1 VSRPAA
7 LARRLRRAVDARGPS
22 LVHAV
27 LSRGVEAVV
36 VVVLG
41 WLALPLLPFAASAI
55 ARDWSYLRHYPR
67 TLVRIAA
74 HIAGTWRSDAV
85 SRAWL
90 LRFDPGA
97 AKPAGTRVVGQ
108 CTHCG
113 NCCLHK
119 RCVFL
124 EFDADGRSFCR
135 IYGGKVWRQLP
146 CGAYPVSQLDID
158 LYACPSF
165 HTVPELTMP
174 GTRLIPIRPV
184 FSGERQERDAAP

>member
-1 VSRPAA
+1 MNLPSA
-7 LARRLRRAVDARGPS
+7 LARRLRRGAEASGLS
-22 LVHAV
+22 LAHAALGRAAEAV
-27 LSRGVEAVV
+27 LVV
-36 VVVLG
+36 FA
-41 WLALPLLPFAASAI
+41 WLMLPLLPFAASAI
-55 ARDWSYLRHYPR
+55 AGDWSYLRRYPR
-67 TLVRIAA
+67 TLGRIAS
-74 HIAGTWRSDAV
+74 HIAATWRSDAV

-90 LRFDPGA
+90 LRFDPA
-97 AKPAGTRVVGQ
+97 AKADAGRVVGQ

-124 EFDADGRSFCR
+124 DFDGSDRSFCR

-165 HTVPELTMP
+165 HTVPEP
-174 GTRLIPIRPV
+174 GPAGPRVIPLRAV
-184 FSGERQERDAAP
+184 FSGERQDQEGGP